1 MSTLG
6 STGKQSCMKRS
17 NSAQNLQN
25 YDCDAALS
33 DPKRDLNSNHLVTDK
48 PSYLKPGKMD
58 GNEFF
63 AVIAGESSGCFQPTA
78 AAFNVSTSDSDHS
91 PDGLHK
97 SKALESME
105 PIQKSLNELLLDKG
119 PSNGAAAGD
128 AGQFSKLED
137 TARTPEGSRRI
148 RGQDPSEPRTLQSA
162 SADDH
167 GWGKVLPK
175 MGPIPNHGGRGS
187 YIPYPGAVATT
198 MPAANP
204 PTQSVAPEFVGG
216 NQGAVG
222 PAPSTP
228 VELQVTNLDQSV
240 EARTMKRIIQDMF
253 RDHVP
258 VLSVTVFFQS
268 DGNMAACVRV
278 PSLCDAQFAISQL
291 HRKKVGFKRILISH
305 SYNNS
310 QNPAVLRQKVYSLL
324 REVPSGKIQLFK
336 FREMY
341 EKRFHDSIGVS
352 DLYKMKDIVYVS
364 DEPAGRMVALH
375 GRARQYVQQREQ
387 SSVEVATSVPL
398 SATNNTR
405 PPSSILD
412 HISYQDAY
420 AQAAS
425 TECAPPPTNRYGG
438 AEENSGVVLDPAF
451 CPRHCPAS
459 SQDSSV
465 GWAERENGTLLPNVN
480 LSLTLLGPNMK
491 RLLKE
496 HGGSMPLASL
506 SVCYNSTFVGNEN
519 LPVDNEYGVALE
531 HLVSCIRG
539 IQIVQASSG
548 AKKLILMPALST
560 AANLPPTNPQSQWNA
575 IASGMYNKDE
585 LTEAA
590 SHLLSGG
597 GFRNSP
603 FSTPGSVH
611 GSSAAMAANGMT
623 SMASSNSSS
632 TSSSM
637 TNLNQIPYGV
647 SQYGVPVP
655 QPQPGAPLAGQLSL
669 FTRELVDLLKATP
682 GCKMPFHKFIPSYH
696 HHFGRQCRVAD
707 YGYTKLKDLFE
718 ALPHVIQIMG
728 EGRSRAMI
736 TLSHRAQV
744 KRFTS
749 DLLRVLKSQASK
761 QVGLMELPSV
771 FEKTLIRKFKISDY
785 GVCDVEDI
793 LQEVSETSV
802 VLSGEGDDLYIAIPK
817 REQTQDEMEKTQI
830 FARECIELLRHAPD
844 CRLPFNKFV
853 PAYHHHFG
861 RQCRVADYGFT
872 KLIEL
877 FEAIPLTVEI
887 TEDADGERL
896 LQLTD
901 CERLKVLG
909 DQIEALIKHNAA
921 FNSFNRDDLG
931 SPTATESMPLGQL
944 EEFFRKQYGYPLRPD
959 DYGECNVVQ
968 VLRKLPQL
976 LRVESPAPASPGKA
990 DRFADGDAS
999 LRVRLIDR
1007 TYVRTLGLRVKEI
1020 LSDQPEGKMDL
1031 KVFEKTFI
1039 EKFKTTIKID
1049 QIFADLSGLVEV
1061 DNGAEAAD
1069 ASGVPKKDTNDNH
1082 LKPSDSV
1089 EPVVYIKLTSI
1100 QLCAVKIQKLLEDHS
1115 DKLLC
1120 SEFESQFSEKY
1131 GTPLLPG
1138 QYGYPS
1144 LNSLIRALPDNFVVK
1159 GKGGRK
1165 MIWYQRDGSASPTS
1179 EHGGSP
1185 NDRQTASFF
1194 GSASSR
1200 PTPVYGQGAGG
1211 GGGVSGSSSIRS
1223 MSSGRFAGAGN
1234 GSGVASATRF
1244 STSRHEGFRMTTPTR
1259 TRPSHGVISHYY
1271 GHHNGCQITADRLNN
1286 QCTSPIHGLSYGR
1299 TYRPAQQYGGSP
1311 ARGRFNYPP
1320 PAHHQASSSM
1330 HHLSSQSS
1338 IFPTTQQE
1346 ADLAQFGL
1354 VCQNGQ
1360 IVAAKPQPPVVQP
1373 TSQYGQARPPSRN
1386 LPLFPSFNA
1395 VSATDPFITTPGN
1408 SFGLGKVHG
1417 SGSGGPSKLIS
1428 TSPIPSVVGGCP
1440 SPTLMTAASTRQTA
1454 TVTGQHSLLPVPHSP
1469 MLADGGPAFFGGAN
1483 TGSAGGW
1490 LAGGASG
1497 MHYPEGHPNM

>member
-1 MSTLG
+1 
-6 STGKQSCMKRS
+6 MKRS
-17 NSAQNLQN
+17 NSAQNLKN
-25 YDCDAALS
+25 YGCDSSRS
-33 DPKRDLNSNHLVTDK
+33 DPKRDLNSNHLISDK
-48 PSYLKPGKMD
+48 LQGGTFD
-58 GNEFF
+58 GSEILR
-63 AVIAGESSGCFQPTA
+63 AVIGGGSGCKAPL
-78 AAFNVSTSDSDHS
+78 NRSDNSDSDHS
-91 PDGLHK
+91 QDGLHR
-97 SKALESME
+97 SKVSTSME
-105 PIQKSLNELLLDKG
+105 PIQKALNELLLDKG
-119 PSNGAAAGD
+119 PSHVGGGDGAP
-128 AGQFSKLED
+128 FSKPEED
-137 TARTPEGSRRI
+137 IARTPEGLRRI
-148 RGQDPSEPRTLQSA
+148 RGQDPAGVEARAAA
-162 SADDH
+162 SSQLRPTAASGDDH
-167 GWGKVLPK
+167 SWGKMFPK

-187 YIPYPGAVATT
+187 YIPYPGTAAATLAPPPP
-198 MPAANP
+198 PAAA
-204 PTQSVAPEFVGG
+204 QAVPEYMGAGAAAVQGVG
-216 NQGAVG
+216 
-222 PAPSTP
+222 STP

-253 RDHVP
+253 RDHVS
-258 VLSVTVFFQS
+258 VLNTTVFFQS

-278 PSLCDAQFAISQL
+278 PSLTDAQFAISQL

-305 SYNNS
+305 SHCNS

-352 DLYKMKDIVYVS
+352 DLYKMKDIVMVT
-364 DEPAGRMVALH
+364 DEVEAGRMVALSPH
-375 GRARQYVQQREQ
+375 GRRYTQQQRDPDQ
-387 SSVEVATSVPL
+387 PSSSSSGPLTST
-398 SATNNTR
+398 STTR
-405 PPSSILD
+405 PASILD
-412 HISYQDAY
+412 HFDYQDSY
-420 AQAAS
+420 AQAAA
-425 TECAPPPTNRYGG
+425 TEPAPPPFTRGG
-438 AEENSGVVLDPAF
+438 GGGEEGATSVVLDPAF
-451 CPRHCPAS
+451 CPVHCPQS
-459 SQDSSV
+459 NQDSSV

-480 LSLTLLGPNMK
+480 LSLAVLGPNMK

-496 HGGSMPLASL
+496 HGGALPLASL
-506 SVCYNSTFVGNEN
+506 SVCYNSTFVSNDN

-539 IQIVQASSG
+539 IQIVQAASG
-548 AKKLILMPALST
+548 AKRLILMPTLST
-560 AANLPPTNPQSQWNA
+560 AANLPPASNQHSQWA

-597 GFRNSP
+597 FRSSP

-611 GSSAAMAANGMT
+611 GSSAMANGMT

-637 TNLNQIPYGV
+637 TNLNQIAYGGQFGGQV
-647 SQYGVPVP
+647 V

-761 QVGLMELPSV
+761 QVGLTELPSV
-771 FEKTLIRKFKISDY
+771 FEKTLNRKFKISDY

-802 VLSGEGDDLYIAIPK
+802 VLSGEGDDIYIAIPK

-909 DQIEALIKHNAA
+909 EQIEALIKQ
-921 FNSFNRDDLG
+921 NSMYVSNPYNDD
-931 SPTATESMPLGQL
+931 ARQEMMPLAQL

-976 LRVESPAPASPGKA
+976 LRVESPDPSSPGKKDKA
-990 DRFADGDAS
+990 GSDGSAAS
-999 LRVRLIDR
+999 GEGGLRVRLIDR

-1020 LSDQPEGKMDL
+1020 LSEQPEGKMEL
-1031 KVFEKTFI
+1031 KAFEKMFI
-1039 EKFKTTIKID
+1039 EKFGSIKMD
-1049 QIFADLSGLVEV
+1049 QIFADLSGLIEV
-1061 DNGAEAAD
+1061 DNGSEAPAD
-1069 ASGVPKKDTNDNH
+1069 GEGESKKDVNDN
-1082 LKPSDSV
+1082 KASTDTA

-1100 QLCAVKIQKLLEDHS
+1100 QLCAVKIQKLLEDHG

-1120 SEFESQFSEKY
+1120 SDFESQFSEKY

-1165 MIWYQRDGSASPTS
+1165 MIWYQRDGSASPSS
-1179 EHGGSP
+1179 EYGGGGGS
-1185 NDRQTASFF
+1185 DRQTASFF
-1194 GSASSR
+1194 GAGSSR
-1200 PTPVYGQGAGG
+1200 PAPAYGPGSGG
-1211 GGGVSGSSSIRS
+1211 GGSSMRS
-1223 MSSGRFAGAGN
+1223 MAGGRFTGGAGN
-1234 GSGVASATRF
+1234 GVASSGATRF

-1259 TRPSHGVISHYY
+1259 VRPSHVSAGYSSH
-1271 GHHNGCQITADRLNN
+1271 GFHQSPGGSIRRVDWER
-1286 QCTSPIHGLSYGR
+1286 TSPIRGLSYGR
-1299 TYRPAQQYGGSP
+1299 SSYRSVPQYAGSP
-1311 ARGRFNYPP
+1311 ARGRYAYPP
-1320 PAHHQASSSM
+1320 PAHHQVAAASSM
-1330 HHLSSQSS
+1330 HHQAQSS
-1338 IFPTTQQE
+1338 IFPTAQQE
-1346 ADLAQFGL
+1346 ADLAAYGL
-1354 VCQNGQ
+1354 ICQNGQ
-1360 IVAAKPQPPVVQP
+1360 IVTGKPTVQP
-1373 TSQYGQARPPSRN
+1373 AQYGQARPPSRN
-1386 LPLFPSFNA
+1386 LPSFPSFNM
-1395 VSATDPFITTPGN
+1395 SSNDPFITTPGN
-1408 SFGLGKVHG
+1408 TYGLGKLHG
-1417 SGSGGPSKLIS
+1417 SSVAGPSKLIS
-1428 TSPIPSVVGGCP
+1428 TSPIPTVVQGGCS
-1440 SPTLMTAASTRQTA
+1440 SPTFAASARPTPTA
-1454 TVTGQHSLLPVPHSP
+1454 VVAAGQHSLLPVPHSP
-1469 MLADGGPAFFGGAN
+1469 MLTDGAQAFFGS
-1483 TGSAGGW
+1483 GSVGGGGW
-1490 LAGGASG
+1490 LSGAPG
-1497 MHYPEGHPNM
+1497 MHYHEGQ